1 MSIVIL
7 RRDHE
12 GFEVLMRRFL
22 REIQHTRL
30 LSDIKKRRYRE
41 KDLSR
46 TKKRQIAIR
55 KAARRRAKRG
65 Y

>member
-1 MSIVIL
+1 MPITVS

-12 GFEVLMRRFL
+12 GYEVLMRRFL

-30 LSDIKKRRYRE
+30 LAEAKSKRYFD
-41 KDLSR
+41 KGLSR
-46 TKKRQIAIR
+46 TKKRVIAIR